1 MVTRVAA
8 DKGVLKW
15 ARERNKLSIESA
27 AALLKCN
34 VSLLEKIEKGD
45 LSPNATLFR
54 RMSDVY
60 VLPEATLLGLA
71 TPLERPLPRDFRS
84 FDGAP
89 IALSL
94 MKRLLRFE
102 K

>member
-27 AALLKCN
+27 ATLLKCN

-60 VLPEATLLGLA
+60 VLPESYPPWFGHSSR
-71 TPLERPLPRDFRS
+71 TPAAS
-84 FDGAP
+84 
-89 IALSL
+89 
-94 MKRLLRFE
+94 RF
-102 K
+102 